1 MPYTSVMVYVDTGD
15 SNAARIRLA
24 CDLAMAFD
32 ARLIGISVS
41 APCLPTMPPMRSIAP
56 VTSDIDLYLDHA
68 EADLRCAESIFFHGV
83 KAQGRHT
90 EWRSSI
96 DDPNDFVASQ
106 ARAADILIVGRMN
119 NDVWSHHAIDPADLV
134 RRAGRPVLVVPTS
147 TAVSPLASPAVIAW
161 KDCGEARRAVQ
172 DALPLLLKSS
182 SVSVIDI
189 AEEAREATALREAS
203 DVASF
208 LRRHGVKSEAV
219 MIKDDGRSV
228 STQIMK
234 FAGMARAGLIV
245 MGARSHARLHDWM
258 IGGETHDMLKACST
272 CLLLSN

>member
-15 SNAARIRLA
+15 SNLVRIRLA
-24 CDLAMAFD
+24 CDLATAFG
-32 ARLIGISVS
+32 ARLIGVSVS
-41 APCLPTMPPMRSIAP
+41 TPHLPTMPPMKSMVAMP
-56 VTSDIDLYLDHA
+56 SDIAIHLDRA
-68 EADLRCAESIFFHGV
+68 EADLRCAESIFFHGA
-83 KAQGRHT
+83 KAEGCHL

-106 ARAADILIVGRMN
+106 ARAADILIVGRIN
-119 NDVWSHHAIDPADLV
+119 NDVWSHHGIEPVDLV

-161 KDCGEARRAVQ
+161 KDCREARRAVH
-172 DALPLLLKSS
+172 DALPLLRKSS
-182 SVSVIDI
+182 HVSVIDI
-189 AEEAREATALREAS
+189 AEEARQATALSEAG

-208 LRRHGVKSEAV
+208 LSHHGIKSEAV
-219 MIKDDGRSV
+219 MIEDDGHSV

-234 FAGMARAGLIV
+234 FADKARVGLIV

-258 IGGETHDMLKACST
+258 IGGETHDMLKTCPT
-272 CLLLSN
+272 CLLMSN